1 MHSQTSKL
9 MKYLVIIEETKT
21 GYSAFSPDLPGCI
34 AAGSSKEEVE
44 KNMKEAIAFHL
55 EGMGQEGLEIPQSH
69 SYFNLL
75 DFLSNVEY
83 PML

>member
-1 MHSQTSKL
+1 

-55 EGMGQEGLEIPQSH
+55 EGMDQEGLEVPQPH
-69 SYFNLL
+69 SFSTYL
-75 DFLSNVEY
+75 VIQ
-83 PML
+83 PA

>member
-1 MHSQTSKL
+1 

-55 EGMGQEGLEIPQSH
+55 EGMGQEGPEVPQSH
-69 SYFNLL
+69 SFSTCLTL
-75 DFLSNVEY
+75 CQ
-83 PML
+83 M

>member
-1 MHSQTSKL
+1 

-21 GYSAFSPDLPGCI
+21 GYSAFSPDLPGCV

-55 EGMGQEGLEIPQSH
+55 EGMSQEGLEAPQSH
-69 SYFNLL
+69 SFSTYLE
-75 DFLSNVEY
+75 V
-83 PML
+83 PA

>member
-1 MHSQTSKL
+1 

-21 GYSAFSPDLPGCI
+21 DYSAFSPDLPGCI

-55 EGMGQEGLEIPQSH
+55 EGMSQEGLEVPKSH
-69 SYFNLL
+69 SFSTYLE
-75 DFLSNVEY
+75 V
-83 PML
+83 PA

>member
-44 KNMKEAIAFHL
+44 KNMKDAVAFHL
-55 EGMGQEGLEIPQSH
+55 EGMNHEGLEVPQPH
-69 SYFNLL
+69 SFSTYLE
-75 DFLSNVEY
+75 V
-83 PML
+83 PA

>member
-1 MHSQTSKL
+1 

-34 AAGSSKEEVE
+34 AAGSSREEVE

-55 EGMGQEGLEIPQSH
+55 EGMGQEGLEAPKSH
-69 SYFNLL
+69 SFSTYLE
-75 DFLSNVEY
+75 V
-83 PML
+83 PA

>member
-1 MHSQTSKL
+1 

-34 AAGSSKEEVE
+34 ATGSSKEEVE

-55 EGMGQEGLEIPQSH
+55 EGIRQEGLEVTQSH
-69 SYFNLL
+69 SFSTWLE
-75 DFLSNVEY
+75 V
-83 PML
+83 PA

>member
-55 EGMGQEGLEIPQSH
+55 EGMGREGLEAPQ
-69 SYFNLL
+69 
-75 DFLSNVEY
+75 
-83 PML
+83 